1 MDRLRLMEVFV
12 TIADTGALARAAREL
27 RMSPAAVTRALA
39 ALEERLGTPLV
50 ARTTRS
56 LALTAAG
63 TRYLERCRR
72 VLAEVAAA
80 DDEALEAAR
89 PRGHLTLT
97 TSHTFARRVVAPLV
111 GPFLAEHPDMS
122 AGLVLSDRFVNLVEE
137 GIDVA
142 VRLGTLPDSSL
153 VARRVGRIRRMAVAS
168 PAFVARHGAPDH
180 PRALRDLPLV
190 GFTGI
195 VTTHEWRFADDG
207 RPLSVTV
214 SPRFEVNDAEAA
226 VAAAEAGEG
235 ATVAVSYLVAD
246 RIAAGRLVPLLET
259 YAPPPSPVHIVTP
272 PSRLP
277 SPKVRAFVDYAAPRL
292 AAALEAVERTLA
304 AVSDPSGAPAD
315 PPRARAPEDPPS
327 SPDAAAPAGGAPRRS
342 G

>member
-12 TIADTGALARAAREL
+12 AIADTGALARAARAL
-27 RMSPAAVTRALA
+27 RMSPAAVTRSLA

-50 ARTTRS
+50 SRTTRS

-63 TRYLERCRR
+63 ARYLERCRR

-80 DDEALEAAR
+80 EDEALEAAR

-97 TSHTFARRVVAPLV
+97 TSHTFARSVVAPLI
-111 GPFLAEHPDMS
+111 GPFLAEHPEMT
-122 AGLVLSDRFVNLVEE
+122 AGLILSDRFVNLVEE

-142 VRLGTLPDSSL
+142 VRLGPLPDSSL
-153 VARRVGRIRRMAVAS
+153 VARRVGEIRRMVVAS
-168 PAFVARHGAPDH
+168 PAFVARHGAPAH
-180 PRALRDLPLV
+180 PRDLKGLPLV
-190 GFTGI
+190 NFTGV
-195 VTTHEWRFADDG
+195 VTTNEWRFADGG
-207 RPLSVTV
+207 RPVSVSV

-226 VAAAEAGEG
+226 VAAAVAGEG

-246 RIAAGRLVPLLET
+246 RIAAGHLVPLLES

-272 PSRLP
+272 PSRMF
-277 SPKVRAFVDYAAPRL
+277 SPKVRAFIDFAAPRL
-292 AAALEAVERTLA
+292 SAALARIAETLSA
-304 AVSDPSGAPAD
+304 PSGAPEGS
-315 PPRARAPEDPPS
+315 PRAQAPSGPPS
-327 SPDAAAPAGGAPRRS
+327 SPGAAARADVAPRRS